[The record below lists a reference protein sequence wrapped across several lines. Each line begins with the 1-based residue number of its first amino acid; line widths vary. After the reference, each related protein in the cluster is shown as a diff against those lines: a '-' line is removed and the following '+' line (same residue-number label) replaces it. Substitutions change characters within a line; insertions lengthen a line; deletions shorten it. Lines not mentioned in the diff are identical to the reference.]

1 MTFHVNCLL
10 AKSQAL
16 FYPKN
21 MFETSVLSEN
31 FSVYVK
37 ETRAVISIVW
47 IKIIEDHDAVNA

>member
-1 MTFHVNCLL
+1 M
-10 AKSQAL
+10 KSQAL

-37 ETRAVISIVW
+37 ETRREILIVR
-47 IKIIEDHDAVNA
+47 IKIIEEQDAVHA